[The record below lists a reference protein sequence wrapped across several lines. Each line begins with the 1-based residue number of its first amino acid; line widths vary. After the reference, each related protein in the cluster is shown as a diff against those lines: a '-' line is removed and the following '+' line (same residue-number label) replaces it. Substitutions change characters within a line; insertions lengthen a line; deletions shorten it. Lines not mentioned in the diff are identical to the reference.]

1 MNDHAV
7 VVRLRQ
13 AALELASAGPDE
25 KLTVSSICAAAGV
38 SRDDFYSA
46 ASNPIQL
53 LGEALSDEL
62 LSALDDLPNWPEQV
76 SGTGLK
82 RDGIKPIR
90 RRVGATVVFADTQ
103 IGDAARAEVSGDPA
117 GIGRGA
123 SRFTSVQGKAHSAIC
138 WYGAIDLVGDF

>member
-13 AALELASAGPDE
+13 AALELASASPDE

-62 LSALDDLPNWPEQV
+62 LSALAQAPDEMPQGERLRISSSNQSLLTERPKL
-76 SGTGLK
+76 GL
-82 RDGIKPIR
+82 
-90 RRVGATVVFADTQ
+90 VM
-103 IGDAARAEVSGDPA
+103 
-117 GIGRGA
+117 
-123 SRFTSVQGKAHSAIC
+123 
-138 WYGAIDLVGDF
+138 